1 MDQKIKA
8 GKVLQNVMDH
18 FQNKE
23 FTSEQLKEV
32 LTKEL
37 EIELNDLKFVNCSG
51 EEFNFPDLLD
61 FLVYKGKLLKKEDQY
76 NLNSEFVC
84 SCD

>member
-32 LTKEL
+32 LVKEF

-51 EEFNFPDLLD
+51 AEFNFLELLN
-61 FLVYKGKLLKKEDQY
+61 FLVSKGKLLKKEDKY